1 MHMDDEVLAQTS
13 AQGGW
18 LMKGYR
24 YRSVG
29 SLGRCSGVFCRT
41 DLRLQTLGDTSRNSL
56 AFPNAC
62 NHSSSGIR
70 TYHLWERWML
80 CAAEVAL
87 TSRWCYANL
96 HATDVAGA
104 TLCVGAAAAAA
115 SSIAAPCASVARGTH
130 TGVCA

>member
-1 MHMDDEVLAQTS
+1 MA
-13 AQGGW
+13 
-18 LMKGYR
+18 GYWC
-24 YRSVG
+24 RSMG
-29 SLGRCSGVFCRT
+29 SPGRCSGAFCRT
-41 DLRLQTLGDTSRNSL
+41 DLRWQTLGETSRNSS

-70 TYHLWERWML
+70 MYHLWERWML
-80 CAAEVAL
+80 CAAAVVL

-96 HATDVAGA
+96 HAIGVAGA

-115 SSIAAPCASVARGTH
+115 SSIAAPRASVARGAH